1 MGGDDRAGVNRRLVK
16 QGRKISLGKCRKIHP
31 TGSDP
36 SGLGM
41 MQPEGSPSKVSY
53 RHKQKGYM
61 PQGRTHAAWE

>member
-1 MGGDDRAGVNRRLVK
+1 MGGDDREGDNRRQVK
-16 QGRKISLGKCRKIHP
+16 HGRQIILGKCRKIHA
-31 TGSDP
+31 TGSGP

-41 MQPEGSPSKVSY
+41 MQPEGRPQQGKL